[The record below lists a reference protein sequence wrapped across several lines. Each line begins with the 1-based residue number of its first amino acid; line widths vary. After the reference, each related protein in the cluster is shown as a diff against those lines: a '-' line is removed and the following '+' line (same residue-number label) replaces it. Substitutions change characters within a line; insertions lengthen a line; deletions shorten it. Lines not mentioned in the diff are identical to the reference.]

1 MPPEPPLRALTSAEI
16 AAYDED
22 GVVHAPDLFPP
33 HWLDR
38 MQAAI
43 DRIVSE
49 PTFFGRALSR
59 QEAGFTG
66 DLFLWKQ
73 DPDFHEWVFASPA
86 ARIAQQVLRTPTV
99 RHFYDQLFV
108 KQPGCQ
114 MRTPWHQDITF
125 WPVQLDSRA
134 LCSIW
139 ISFDDVTR
147 ESSRL
152 EFVRGS
158 QRWTERYKAVT
169 PTYDPY
175 MLASDLPEPPD
186 VEAHRDDY
194 NLFSPNTKRG
204 DCLIFDPFVLHGSSG
219 NYSTSVA
226 RRAFSTR
233 WAGDD
238 VRYESRPATMPLLWK
253 HGLRDG
259 QSLSGPL
266 FPQVL
271 PECIPGEVERGFRG
285 PEPPDPENLRRFG
298 EAVSRVGAG
307 GTERV

>member
-1 MPPEPPLRALTSAEI
+1 MPPEAPLRALTSAEI
-16 AAYDED
+16 ETYDET
-22 GVVHAPDLFPP
+22 GVVHAADLFPP

-38 MQAAI
+38 MEAAV
-43 DRIVSE
+43 DRIVRE
-49 PTFFGRALSR
+49 PTFFGQALSR
-59 QEAGFTG
+59 QDEGFTG

-73 DPDFHEWVFASPA
+73 DKDFHEWVFASPA
-86 ARIAQQVLRTPTV
+86 ARIAQQLLRTPKV

-108 KQPGCQ
+108 KQPGCH
-114 MRTPWHQDITF
+114 MPTPWHQDITF
-125 WPVQLDSRA
+125 WPVELDSRA

-147 ESSRL
+147 ESSGL

-158 QRWTERYKAVT
+158 HRWTERYKAVT

-175 MLASDLPEPPD
+175 MLASDFLDAPD
-186 VEAHRDDY
+186 IDAHRDDY
-194 NLFSPNTKRG
+194 DLFCPATKRG
-204 DCLIFDPFVLHGSSG
+204 DCLIFNPVVLHGSSQ
-219 NYSTSVA
+219 NYSTEVS

-238 VRYESRPATMPLLWK
+238 VRFESRSATMPLLWK

-259 QSLSGPL
+259 QTLSGPL

-271 PECIPGEVERGFRG
+271 PETIQGEAELEFRG

-298 EAVSRVGAG
+298 EAVSKVASAG
-307 GTERV
+307 TQ